1 MFSLIA
7 SFTKTDPGSE
17 THGVPAS
24 DINETILSDF
34 NKPINFSRF
43 FFSLNLWFDI
53 SLFLILYFSNNFF
66 ETLVSSQI
74 IKCDWLKT
82 SIALKEISERLPIGV
97 ETI

>member
-34 NKPINFSRF
+34 NKPISFSRF
-43 FFSLNLWFDI
+43 FFSLNL
-53 SLFLILYFSNNFF
+53 
-66 ETLVSSQI
+66 
-74 IKCDWLKT
+74 
-82 SIALKEISERLPIGV
+82 
-97 ETI
+97 